1 MTAEQFN
8 RWSFTYQHMI
18 ETKITLMTLSP
29 HG

>member
-18 ETKITLMTLSP
+18 EAKITQRVARG